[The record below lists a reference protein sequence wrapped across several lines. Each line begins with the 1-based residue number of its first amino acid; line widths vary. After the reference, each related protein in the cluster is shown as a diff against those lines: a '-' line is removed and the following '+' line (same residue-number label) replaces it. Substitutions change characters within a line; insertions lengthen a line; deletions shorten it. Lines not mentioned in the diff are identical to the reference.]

1 MYYFL
6 LLLKDGIESYY
17 EEITFKLPR
26 LDFTANGTYTLKN
39 TIDET
44 VFHFQ
49 IVPPNVLSKEATIA
63 IAVVVPMI
71 LLALI
76 IVFYCKRTGKCC
88 FKSTQKTN
96 PKNGITEHNGIT
108 ELIEFHEEKIEE
120 ARPDGITE
128 HEHGY
133 EVTDNGVTEI
143 IEYR

>member
-1 MYYFL
+1 MP
-6 LLLKDGIESYY
+6 SQ
-17 EEITFKLPR
+17 TFKA
-26 LDFTANGTYTLKN
+26 DATYTIKN
-39 TIDET
+39 DIDENMFKF
-44 VFHFQ
+44 VVVH
-49 IVPPNVLSKEATIA
+49 PPNLSKVAIIA
-63 IAVVVPMI
+63 AVGVPII

-76 IVFYCKRTGKCC
+76 VVFYCKRTGKCC